1 MTLQQMRY
9 AITISDCG
17 SMNEAAHQLFI
28 TQPSLSSTIKELEK
42 ELSVLQQFLIQRLSK
57 SVH

>member
-9 AITISDCG
+9 AIMIADCG
-17 SMNEAAHQLFI
+17 SMNEAAHKLFI

-42 ELSVLQQFLIQRLSK
+42 EN
-57 SVH
+57 